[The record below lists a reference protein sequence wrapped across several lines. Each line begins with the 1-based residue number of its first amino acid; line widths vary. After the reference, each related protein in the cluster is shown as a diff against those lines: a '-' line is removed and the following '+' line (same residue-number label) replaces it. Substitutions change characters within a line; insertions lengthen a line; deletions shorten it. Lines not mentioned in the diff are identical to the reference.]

1 MKVIKIAL
9 RTPPSQDKLEMKLGS
24 NPSGE
29 RGSGVISWRVKIT
42 SKSLSFHHIQ
52 HSTIYN
58 SPRDHTQSHN
68 LAVNYSKVI
77 LKDWNLIMSL
87 LITNGGYSV
96 FSIFPIT
103 WQLTTSP
110 TVCSAQSSHPM
121 V

>member
-9 RTPPSQDKLEMKLGS
+9 RTPPSQDKLETKLGS
-24 NPSGE
+24 KPSGE
-29 RGSGVISWRVKIT
+29 RGSGVISCRVKIT

-77 LKDWNLIMSL
+77 LKDSNLKMSL
-87 LITNGGYSV
+87 LITNWKLFL
-96 FSIFPIT
+96 FS
-103 WQLTTSP
+103 Q
-110 TVCSAQSSHPM
+110 
-121 V
+121 